1 MNHGQ
6 IVSFI
11 WGVADLIRDT
21 FKRGKYQD
29 VILPLTV
36 LRRLDCVLAPT
47 KQKVLKVQ
55 ARFKGKLENLDP
67 QLRRASGFAFYN
79 TSRYDFE
86 KLLADAPHIAQNLR
100 NYIAGF
106 SPNMRE
112 VLEKFDFDNTIS
124 KLDEAGLLF
133 QVVQRFGDPRVNL
146 HPDAVDNA
154 AMGTIF
160 EELIRKFNEAL
171 NENPGEHFTPRDV
184 VHLMVD
190 LLLAGDEQR
199 LRTKGVVLS
208 VYDPCCGSGGM
219 LTIAREHI
227 ADGEMRAGELRG
239 DAVNPDA
246 DIHLFGQEVNP
257 ETYAICKSDLFM
269 KSEDGRDAEN
279 VVFGSTLSN
288 DRHGGGGF
296 DYLIANPPYGKDWKR
311 DQDAVRDEHDRGG
324 AGRFGPG
331 LPRISDGQ
339 LLFLLHML
347 WHMKEPAQGG
357 SRVAIIMNG
366 SPLFTGDAGS
376 GESEIR
382 RWILE
387 NDRLEALIAL
397 PEQLFYNTGIATYV
411 WVLTNRKRPER
422 RGKVQ
427 LIDAT
432 SFWTLLRKSLGAK
445 RREVPFERKQDI
457 LRLLA
462 DFKDGATRKV
472 DRDGE
477 EREAVVSRVYPTR
490 HFGFRKI
497 TVDRPLRLD
506 FQASP
511 ERIARLDEQR
521 AFANLA
527 ASRKKG
533 DAGAAAEAAG
543 RKQQAAIRALLRSL
557 PDELFLD
564 RALFEAEL
572 SEAAR
577 KAEIKLAAPIR
588 KAILSAL
595 SERDAEAEICRDK
608 EGNPE
613 PDPELRDTENVP
625 LADDVNAFFEREV
638 KPHVPDAWIDT
649 TRRDPQDGEV
659 GLVGYA
665 INFNRYF
672 YEYRPPRPLEE
683 IEADIQQVEQEIVA
697 MLREMAG

>member
-1 MNHGQ
+1 MNHSQ

-21 FKRGKYQD
+21 FKRSKYQD

-36 LRRLDCVLAPT
+36 LRRLDCVLAPS
-47 KQKVLKVQ
+47 KRRVMEVQ
-55 ARFKGKLENLDP
+55 ARYQGKIENPDRLL
-67 QLRRASGFAFYN
+67 QTTSGFAFYN
-79 TSRYDFE
+79 TSAYDFTS
-86 KLLADAPHIAQNLR
+86 LLADAPHIADNLR

-133 QVVQRFGDPRVNL
+133 QVMQRFGDPKVSL
-146 HPDAVDNA
+146 HPDAIDNFT
-154 AMGTIF
+154 MGTIF

-190 LLLAGDEQR
+190 LLLAGDEQW
-199 LRTKGVVLS
+199 LRTKGVALS

-219 LTIAREHI
+219 LTIAKEHVILGERRE
-227 ADGEMRAGELRG
+227 GERLSNG
-239 DAVNPDA
+239 VNPAA

-257 ETYAICKSDLFM
+257 ETFAVCKSDLFM
-269 KSEDGRDAEN
+269 KSKDGREAKE
-279 VVFGSTLSN
+279 VLFGSTLSN
-288 DRHGGGGF
+288 DRHAGTNF
-296 DYLIANPPYGKDWKR
+296 DYMIANPPYGKDWKR
-311 DQDAVRDEHDRGG
+311 DQDAVRDEHDRGA

-347 WHMKEPAQGG
+347 AHAKAPARGG
-357 SRVAIIMNG
+357 SRIAIIMNG

-387 NDRLEALIAL
+387 NDWLEALIAL

-427 LIDAT
+427 FIDAT
-432 SFWTLLRKSLGAK
+432 RFWILLGKSLGDK
-445 RREVPFERKQDI
+445 RRQIPFERKQDI
-457 LRLLA
+457 LRLL
-462 DFKDGATRKV
+462 DSFEDGATRGV
-472 DRDGE
+472 VQDGA
-477 EREAVVSRVYPTR
+477 EREVVVSRVFPTT

-497 TVDRPLRLD
+497 TVEQPLRLD

-511 ERIARLDEQR
+511 ERIACLEEER
-521 AFANLA
+521 AFVNLA
-527 ASRKKG
+527 VSRKKG
-533 DAGAAAEAAG
+533 PAKAVDEAEG
-543 RKQQAAIRALLRSL
+543 REQQASIRALLLGL
-557 PDELFLD
+557 PDNLFLD
-564 RALFEAEL
+564 RAVFEDEL
-572 SEAAR
+572 TRAAQQA
-577 KAEIKLAAPIR
+577 KLKLAAPIK

-595 SERDAEAEICRDK
+595 SERNEKADICRDR
-608 EGNPE
+608 EGLPE
-613 PDPELRDTENVP
+613 PDPELRDTENVS
-625 LADDVNAFFEREV
+625 LLEDIETFFEREV
-638 KPHVPDAWIDT
+638 KPHVPDAWINT
-649 TRRDPQDGEV
+649 TRRDPQDGKV
-659 GLVGYA
+659 GLVGYE

-672 YEYRPPRPLEE
+672 YQYRPPRPLEE
-683 IEADIQQVEQEIVA
+683 IQADIQQVEREILA
-697 MLREMAG
+697 MLREVAG